1 MIIFIYEKE
10 ENEMENRCILKVKNL
25 KKHYGSDEVLV
36 KALDGVSLEVNRGEF
51 VAIVGTSRKW

>member
-1 MIIFIYEKE
+1 
-10 ENEMENRCILKVKNL
+10 MENKCILKVKDL
-25 KKHYGSDEVLV
+25 KKYYGSGEALV

>member
-1 MIIFIYEKE
+1 
-10 ENEMENRCILKVKNL
+10 MENKCILKVKDL
-25 KKHYGSDEVLV
+25 KKYYGSEEALV

>member
-1 MIIFIYEKE
+1 MIIFSYEEE
-10 ENEMENRCILKVKNL
+10 ENEMENKCILKVKDL
-25 KKHYGSDEVLV
+25 KKYYGSEEALV

>member
-1 MIIFIYEKE
+1 
-10 ENEMENRCILKVKNL
+10 MENRCILKVKNL

-51 VAIVGTSRKW
+51 VAIVGTSRKWKINIA

>member
-1 MIIFIYEKE
+1 MIIFIYEEE
-10 ENEMENRCILKVKNL
+10 ENEMENKCILKVKDL
-25 KKHYGSDEVLV
+25 KKYYGSEEALV

>member
-1 MIIFIYEKE
+1 MIIFIYEE
-10 ENEMENRCILKVKNL
+10 EEKEMENKCILKVKDL
-25 KKHYGSDEVLV
+25 KKYYGSGEAFV